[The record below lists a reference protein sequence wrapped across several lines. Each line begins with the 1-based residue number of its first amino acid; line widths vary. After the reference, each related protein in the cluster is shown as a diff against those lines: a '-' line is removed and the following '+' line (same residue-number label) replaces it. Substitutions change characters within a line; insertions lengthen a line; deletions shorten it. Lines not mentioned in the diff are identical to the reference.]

1 VPASVTIRS
10 RVDSTD
16 LLRGT
21 VMILMA
27 LDHTQD
33 FFSAAGMNRAMS
45 RVRRC
50 SPTRAAAPSHSAAV
64 NILFGQTERINCL
77 RASTAESRC
86 RGSFDCRRAGL
97 RLRQTQTA
105 AALNKLTL
113 NSNPPLSIYKN

>member
-33 FFSAAGMNRAMS
+33 FFSAAGMNPRDVTGPALFTNSRSSSKPFGRRKYTLRSDQERRGLVPRTGVIILALRSARA
-45 RVRRC
+45 V
-50 SPTRAAAPSHSAAV
+50 
-64 NILFGQTERINCL
+64 
-77 RASTAESRC
+77 
-86 RGSFDCRRAGL
+86 GS
-97 RLRQTQTA
+97 
-105 AALNKLTL
+105 
-113 NSNPPLSIYKN
+113 